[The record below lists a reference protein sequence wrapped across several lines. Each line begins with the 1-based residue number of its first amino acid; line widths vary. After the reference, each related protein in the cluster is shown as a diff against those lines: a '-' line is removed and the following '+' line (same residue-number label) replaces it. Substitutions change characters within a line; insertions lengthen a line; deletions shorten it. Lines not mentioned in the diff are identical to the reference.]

1 MDKYTYKGEFNLKL
15 DFDIVREFLIEVEKN
30 ANFDN
35 NISLSRHETED
46 IKLYAAKQLIDAGF
60 LEGRVRQFKGGYVII
75 NIVGLTYAGH
85 ELLDN
90 IRSDTNYKE
99 VKNIVSKLG
108 SVSLSI
114 FSSVAAEIIKN
125 KIGL

>member
-1 MDKYTYKGEFNLKL
+1 MKL

-35 NISLSRHETED
+35 NISLSRYETED